1 VAGDIW
7 RVAGHKGHE
16 RCRKHRFFSGGDM
29 ILLSLTVSAS
39 VRQYLRAYEHY
50 AADFWNNMT
59 PMQYGMILIFIAIG
73 GYLLMRSSR

>member
-1 VAGDIW
+1 
-7 RVAGHKGHE
+7 
-16 RCRKHRFFSGGDM
+16 M
-29 ILLSLTVSAS
+29 ILLSLTVFAS

-59 PMQYGMILIFIAIG
+59 PMQYGMILIFIAIC